1 MQLAHPHLRWKTG
14 NDVSLLENGIQLFPA
29 LCAAFD
35 EAKKSIHVEMYIFRL
50 DIAGK
55 QLLHHLMLAAKR
67 GLKVRVVID
76 GYGSAAEDETI
87 ARALRAAGGQC
98 RIYRPEPKRFT
109 LKSFDFMRLRRLH
122 RKIVVVDGTVGF
134 VGGINFEDDYSTAD
148 PDVRTTD
155 PRYDYAVRV
164 TGPIVTDLVEAID
177 LLWLRTRKYSKG
189 NNGNSSSDIESGLRP
204 QKVARSWRP
213 MHLKHLR
220 MRLRYFKRNR
230 GSTRALKAANSSV
243 STQASPTA
251 SPISPVNMRAAVIL
265 RDNLRYRRTIE
276 RTYLFHIAAAQK
288 EIIIANAY
296 FLPGGKLRRALID
309 AARRGVKV
317 RLLLQGKIEYQMQY
331 HATRWI
337 YDLFLREGIEIYEY
351 LPSFLHAKVAVIDGV
366 SFVGSSNLDPFSLLL
381 AREANVLIDDAGF
394 TAQLR
399 QSLENAMTRGSQI
412 IELTLYGRR
421 PLLGRIAD
429 GLSYLL
435 LRIGV
440 ALSGKSDHY

>member
-1 MQLAHPHLRWKTG
+1 MKLAHPHLRWKAG
-14 NDVSLLENGIQLFPA
+14 NDVSLLENGVQLFPA

-35 EAKKSIHVEMYIFRL
+35 AATTSIHMEMYIFRL
-50 DIAGK
+50 DSAGK

-87 ARALRAAGGQC
+87 VRALRSVGGQC
-98 RIYRPEPKRFT
+98 RIYRPEPKHFT

-122 RKIVVVDGTVGF
+122 RKIVVVDGNVGF
-134 VGGINFEDDYSTAD
+134 VGGINIEDDYSTAD
-148 PDVRTTD
+148 PAVRATD
-155 PRYDYAVRV
+155 ARFDYAVRV
-164 TGPIVTDLVEAID
+164 TGPVVLELIEALD
-177 LLWLRTRKYSKG
+177 LLWLRL
-189 NNGNSSSDIESGLRP
+189 NN
-204 QKVARSWRP
+204 ARQL
-213 MHLKHLR
+213 HLKHLR
-220 MRLRYFKRNR
+220 TRLRYFKRH
-230 GSTRALKAANSSV
+230 KASELVSSKIRSDLTANTPAV
-243 STQASPTA
+243 TTA
-251 SPISPVNMRAAVIL
+251 NMRAAVIL

-276 RTYLFHIAAAQK
+276 QAYLFHIAAAK
-288 EIIIANAY
+288 NEIIIANAY
-296 FLPGGKLRRALID
+296 FLPGGKLRRALIN
-309 AARRGVKV
+309 ATHRGVKV

-381 AREANVLIDDAGF
+381 AREANVLVDDADF

-399 QSLENAMTRGSQI
+399 QSLENAMTRGSRI
-412 IELTLYGRR
+412 VELTLYGHR
-421 PLLGRIAD
+421 PFLERIAD
-429 GLSYLL
+429 GLCYLL

-440 ALSGKSDHY
+440 ALSGKSNHY

>member
-1 MQLAHPHLRWKTG
+1 MRLAHPHLGWKAG
-14 NDVSLLENGIQLFPA
+14 NNISLLENGIQLFPA

-35 EAKKSIHVEMYIFRL
+35 AATTSIHLEMYIFRL
-50 DIAGK
+50 DSAGN
-55 QLLHHLMLAAKR
+55 QILHHLILAAKR
-67 GLKVRVVID
+67 GLKVRVLID
-76 GYGSAAEDETI
+76 GYGSAAEDEEI
-87 ARALRAAGGQC
+87 VRLLRNAGAHC

-122 RKIVVVDGTVGF
+122 RKIVVVDGLIGF
-134 VGGINFEDDYSTAD
+134 VGGINIEDDYSTAD
-148 PDVRTTD
+148 PDVRATD
-155 PRYDYAVRV
+155 PRYDFAVRV
-164 TGPIVTDLVEAID
+164 TGPIVSDLVEALD
-177 LLWLRTRKYSKG
+177 LLWLRTR
-189 NNGNSSSDIESGLRP
+189 
-204 QKVARSWRP
+204 SWRP
-213 MHLKHLR
+213 IHLKQLR
-220 MRLRYFKRNR
+220 TRLRYFKRR
-230 GSTRALKAANSSV
+230 RASSRAV
-243 STQASPTA
+243 SQASRA
-251 SPISPVNMRAAVIL
+251 SQVSSTVSPVFSSEASSEVFAATPANMRAAVIL

-276 RTYLFHIAAAQK
+276 STYLFHIANAEN

-337 YDLFLREGIEIYEY
+337 YDVFLREDIEIYEY

-366 SFVGSSNLDPFSLLL
+366 SIVGSSNLDPFSLLL

-399 QSLENAMTRGSQI
+399 QSLENAMKFGSQI
-412 IELTLYGRR
+412 VERTLYGRR
-421 PLLGRIAD
+421 PYLGRIAD
-429 GLSYLL
+429 GLCYLL

-440 ALSGKSDHY
+440 TLSGKSGHY